1 LQVANGRISR
11 GRENRRKE
19 KGIWEINILRSDT
32 MAKKRK
38 HKTKTNAAGY
48 VEKISSQIFNKYH
61 KEITKMIKGYIK
73 SSKKMLPGLKKRLKN
88 KIKEELKTSFRLIP
102 SKKVRKV

>member
-1 LQVANGRISR
+1 
-11 GRENRRKE
+11 
-19 KGIWEINILRSDT
+19 

-38 HKTKTNAAGY
+38 RKTKTDAAGY
-48 VEKISSQIFNKYH
+48 IEKISSQIFNKYH
-61 KEITKMIKGYIK
+61 KEITDMVKGYIK

-102 SKKVRKV
+102 SGGIKKGKKAKGKK